1 MPGTT
6 FIGWEDCWANTR
18 RVLLRVVYRGGA
30 NDTNDA
36 EDIVQDALC
45 NYIARCRVK
54 EIADPFNY
62 LYVSVLNGLA
72 SRYRSLGRTAPLVE
86 RQHEV
91 WDSVDDRL
99 DDEIDIARIK
109 AAGGEPLLEYYSWWH
124 PKATIAD
131 RVWAHRLRQKIRSQ
145 VI

>member
-1 MPGTT
+1 
-6 FIGWEDCWANTR
+6 
-18 RVLLRVVYRGGA
+18 VLLRTAYRGGA

-62 LYVSVLNGLA
+62 MYASVINGLA
-72 SRYRSLGRTAPLVE
+72 SRYRVLGRVVPLWPF
-86 RQHEV
+86 QHPV

-99 DDEIDIARIK
+99 DDEMDIARIK
-109 AAGGEPLLEYYSWWH
+109 AAGGEPLLEYYQWWH

-131 RVWAHRLRQKIRSQ
+131 RVWAHRLRQRVRERIR
-145 VI
+145 